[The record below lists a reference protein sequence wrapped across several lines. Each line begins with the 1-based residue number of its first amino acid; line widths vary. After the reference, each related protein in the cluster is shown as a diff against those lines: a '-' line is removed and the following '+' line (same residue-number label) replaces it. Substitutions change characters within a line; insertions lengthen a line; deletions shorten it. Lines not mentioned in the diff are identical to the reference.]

1 MVFYIVVALLVIFLL
16 PKGIAFFMPFI
27 LGWFISVIANP
38 AVKFFEEK
46 IRFKRK
52 ASSAIMIILILALVI
67 LIGYGIV
74 VFLVNQVMGFV
85 NSAPEKWG
93 SIQNGLDNF
102 GKSFNNLTR
111 SLPEALKEPLNNFGQ
126 SIKDWLAS
134 FVSGMGGGNG
144 VVNGITNGLGS
155 VANILIGVIMFVLSA
170 YFFAVEHNTLVERME
185 KILPQKAYSK
195 FMAAYRGLKNAVGGY
210 IRAQVI
216 IEFWVYLITMIG
228 LLILRVDYAVII
240 ALGIAFLDFLPF
252 FGAGLIM
259 VPWAVIS
266 IINEKYFLGI
276 GMLVVWGIGQTV
288 RQLIQPKIVG
298 DKVGMAPL
306 PTLILLYIGYKIMG
320 VFGMV
325 LALPVAMIFVSLYE
339 EGLFSTFVES
349 VKILWKGMSNF
360 RKLPADE
367 SQSIEGEKK

>member
-134 FVSGMGGGNG
+134 FVSGMGGGDG